1 MKRLI
6 GVLGVAAVVVIVA
19 LTVASTRSTAATATP
34 RCKTGALEVWLGI
47 GTGGSGAGSTTYPL
61 EFTNLSSQR
70 CHLFG
75 FPGVSAQRAGHQV
88 GDAASRDHAVAATTV
103 TLAPRATAHAQLR
116 FVNTSVISGCK
127 PVTATS
133 LSVFPPG
140 AVTAADVPYRF
151 KACSAAGHEFLS
163 VQVVQPRVGVPGH

>member
-6 GVLGVAAVVVIVA
+6 GALLVAGLA
-19 LTVASTRSTAATATP
+19 LFAAFSSARATTAATSTP
-34 RCKTGALEVWLGI
+34 RCKTGALEVWLGV
-47 GTGGSGAGSTTYPL
+47 GTGGAGAGSTVYPL
-61 EFTNLSSQR
+61 EFTNESNQR

-88 GDAASRDHAVAATTV
+88 GSAADRDHAVAARTV

-116 FVNTSVISGCK
+116 ITNASVIAGCK
-127 PVTATS
+127 PVTAEG

-140 AVTAADVPYRF
+140 AVSAADVPFRF
-151 KACSAAGHEFLS
+151 KACSAVGKPFLS